1 MGKLQISNDLQKR
14 RTSRSLLAVSLA
26 ASLAAFGCTTNL
38 NPGNG
43 TPTRTGPELR
53 SSPTSGIS
61 TGTERVTPPPQPMT
75 SSSYNSAQVLPPVTP
90 RTVNR
95 GITRRSPAEAAAI
108 MAGAQALR
116 GRYLGV
122 VNPGPGN
129 RPYVSDHA
137 GGLGNPAMLTN
148 PQMTIN
154 STITSPAPGSIDS
167 AAFPVTTG
175 GAGILGTGVAGGT
188 TTGTIGGTTTLNGT
202 AASTFAGTTATGAG
216 VGLPAGTLATVRP
229 AVTETIG
236 NNPGVTS
243 ASVGAGRAGVPIPGR
258 TTTTTAA
265 TTGTTTTTAAATG
278 TTVTAASSATPSVTG
293 GVRVVRGNAGAVTI
307 TNATATSSTTGSNQQ

>member
-14 RTSRSLLAVSLA
+14 RTTSSLLAVSLA

-53 SSPTSGIS
+53 SAPTSGVS
-61 TGTERVTPPPQPMT
+61 TGTERVTSPPQSMT
-75 SSSYNSAQVLPPVTP
+75 SSYNSAQVLPPVTP
-90 RTVNR
+90 RSVNR
-95 GITRRSPAEAAAI
+95 GIPRRSAAEAAAI

-129 RPYVSDHA
+129 RPYHSDGA
-137 GGLGNPAMLTN
+137 GGLGNPALATN

-154 STITSPAPGSIDS
+154 STISSPAPGSIDS
-167 AAFPVTTG
+167 AAFPVTAG
-175 GAGILGTGVAGGT
+175 GAGILGTGVA
-188 TTGTIGGTTTLNGT
+188 TTGTTAGINTT
-202 AASTFAGTTATGAG
+202 AASTLAGTGTTTATGI
-216 VGLPAGTLATVRP
+216 GLPAGTLATVRP
-229 AVTETIG
+229 ATTETIG

-243 ASVGAGRAGVPIPGR
+243 ASVGVGRAGVPVTGTA
-258 TTTTTAA
+258 TTAVTATPTTAA
-265 TTGTTTTTAAATG
+265 TA
-278 TTVTAASSATPSVTG
+278 TTVTAASSAAPSVTG
-293 GVRVVRGNAGAVTI
+293 GVRVVRGDAGAVTI
-307 TNATATSSTTGSNQQ
+307 TNASNGSNQQ

>member
-75 SSSYNSAQVLPPVTP
+75 SSYNSAQVLPPVTP
-90 RTVNR
+90 RTVSR
-95 GITRRSPAEAAAI
+95 GIPKRSPAEAAAI

-116 GRYLGV
+116 GRYLGQ

-129 RPYVSDHA
+129 RPYSSDFA
-137 GGLGNPAMLTN
+137 GGLGNPAMATN

-154 STITSPAPGSIDS
+154 STITSPAPGSID
-167 AAFPVTTG
+167 AAAVPVTAG
-175 GAGILGTGVAGGT
+175 GAGILGTGVAGST
-188 TTGTIGGTTTLNGT
+188 TTGTIGGTNTLNAT
-202 AASTFAGTTATGAG
+202 AGATLAGTTTTTATG

-229 AVTETIG
+229 AVTETIS

-243 ASVGAGRAGVPIPGR
+243 ASVGVGRAGVPVTGTATTAI
-258 TTTTTAA
+258 TTTPTTAA
-265 TTGTTTTTAAATG
+265 TA

-293 GVRVVRGNAGAVTI
+293 GVRIVRGDAGAVTI
-307 TNATATSSTTGSNQQ
+307 TNGSSGNQQ

>member
-43 TPTRTGPELR
+43 TPTRSGPELR
-53 SSPTSGIS
+53 SAPTSGVS
-61 TGTERVTPPPQPMT
+61 TGSERLTPPPQPMT
-75 SSSYNSAQVLPPVTP
+75 SSYNSAQVLPPVTP

-95 GITRRSPAEAAAI
+95 GIPRRSPAEAAAI
-108 MAGAQALR
+108 MAGNQPLR
-116 GRYLGV
+116 GRYLGPA
-122 VNPGPGN
+122 NPGPGN
-129 RPYVSDHA
+129 RPYVSDYA

-154 STITSPAPGSIDS
+154 STISSPAPGSIDS
-167 AAFPVTTG
+167 NGFPVTAG
-175 GAGILGTGVAGGT
+175 GVGVLGTGIAGGT
-188 TTGTIGGTTTLNGT
+188 TNGVIAGTTIDGT
-202 AASTFAGTTATGAG
+202 AAATFAGTTTTGAG

-229 AVTETIG
+229 AVTETIS
-236 NNPGVTS
+236 NNPGVTAAS
-243 ASVGAGRAGVPIPGR
+243 AGFGRAGVPVRGTTATAGT

-265 TTGTTTTTAAATG
+265 TANT
-278 TTVTAASSATPSVTG
+278 TTVTAASNAAPSVTG
-293 GVRVVRGNAGAVTI
+293 GVRIVRGNAGAVTI
-307 TNATATSSTTGSNQQ
+307 TNASGSNQQ